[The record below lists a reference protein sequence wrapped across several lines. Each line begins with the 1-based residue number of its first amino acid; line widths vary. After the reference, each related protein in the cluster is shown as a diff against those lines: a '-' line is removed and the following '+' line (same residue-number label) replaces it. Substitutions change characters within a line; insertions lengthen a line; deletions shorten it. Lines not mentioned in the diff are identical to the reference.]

1 MAGDAVGEVC
11 AVSPENVIRIDT
23 ITRIVLTIG
32 FDLMFVILIKI
43 KSKLRNKTVKT
54 KINLLFKVFR
64 ISNGTTFVRLLLKID
79 YFSGETIAYQ
89 S

>member
-1 MAGDAVGEVC
+1 
-11 AVSPENVIRIDT
+11 
-23 ITRIVLTIG
+23 
-32 FDLMFVILIKI
+32 MFVILIKI

-79 YFSGETIAYQ
+79 YFSGKTIAYQ